1 MLGTQLLKVIQES
14 AKPSSSETTE
24 MLLGVVTSTSPLV
37 IRVDN
42 RYDLTEDFL
51 LLTTLVQDFD
61 VDMTVNHL
69 TEVDSHAPHTHG
81 YVGRKTFRVHWG
93 LQTGEKVFLI
103 RVQNGQKFIILDRV
117 R

>member
-14 AKPSSSETTE
+14 AKPPSSETTE

-37 IRVDN
+37 VRVDN

-61 VDMTVNHL
+61 VDMTVNHM
-69 TEVDSHAPHTHG
+69 TEVASHAPHAHG
-81 YVGRKTFRVHWG
+81 YVGRAHEIVKLNIASERERPQPSVSCLHRIA
-93 LQTGEKVFLI
+93 LYL
-103 RVQNGQKFIILDRV
+103 LP
-117 R
+117 